1 MAIYV
6 LHTTSTY
13 DGSERRD
20 SWDTPADANRA
31 VAKAE
36 GMGKSLITAYV
47 WIGPV
52 EAVCGRCGQELELSM
67 GEWRNPMG
75 FPACQTRAGK
85 SRTGS
90 RTRAIPRAG
99 SACSTA
105 ACGTRRPWRCRARS
119 ACPCRC
125 AVHAR

>member
-20 SWDTPADANRA
+20 SWDDPADANRA

-36 GMGKSLITAYV
+36 SMGKSLITAYV

-52 EAVCGRCGQELELSM
+52 EAKCGRCGQELELSM
-67 GEWRNPMG
+67 GEWRNPYG
-75 FPACQTRAGK
+75 VPACPEVPDYPFRHEPTGVQPVPWSGILPAWWGDPAGW
-85 SRTGS
+85 
-90 RTRAIPRAG
+90 
-99 SACSTA
+99 
-105 ACGTRRPWRCRARS
+105 RPE
-119 ACPCRC
+119 P
-125 AVHAR
+125 AVPS